1 MTGKTELRR
10 KIEQI
15 TNLPTLPE
23 IVSSILR
30 IVNDPETSSK
40 EIARA
45 VSQDPPLSAKI
56 LRLANSAFYGM
67 PRSVTS
73 ISNAVVLLGTKVI
86 RTIVLSL
93 TVFDMFP
100 GDGHTSLF
108 NRTAF
113 WRHSTSCAFLC
124 RFLAEEMEG
133 VFPFYAEEAFCGGLL
148 HDLGKVV
155 MEQYLH
161 DDFHTALRYAHVK
174 NIPLYNAEIETL
186 GFAHTDVAYWLTS
199 NWDLPASIQLPM
211 VYHHTPSRA
220 YQAKNLVALCH
231 FADHLCF
238 KLKLALEED
247 FAHPEL
253 DAECLKDL
261 AISEEHVEKVS
272 ANLAKELDR
281 INLFCDIATGTER

>member
-1 MTGKTELRR
+1 MARR
-10 KIEQI
+10 AALQQKIEQI
-15 TNLPTLPE
+15 TNLPTLPQ
-23 IVSSILR
+23 IVVRILQ
-30 IVNDPETSSK
+30 IINDPDTSIK

-73 ISNAVVLLGTKVI
+73 ISNAIVLLGTKVI

-100 GDGHTSLF
+100 GNRSSLF
-108 NRTAF
+108 DRTAF

-124 RFLAEEMEG
+124 RFLAEQLEG

-161 DDFHTALRYAHVK
+161 EDFHQAIRHAKAKKISLYDAEMDALGY
-174 NIPLYNAEIETL
+174 
-186 GFAHTDVAYWLTS
+186 AHTDVAEWLTS
-199 NWDLPASIQLPM
+199 NWELPASIQLAM
-211 VYHHTPSRA
+211 VYHHTPSEVN
-220 YQAKNLVALCH
+220 QSKNLVALTH
-231 FADHLCF
+231 FADHLCYR
-238 KLKLALEED
+238 LKLSIGVDFTGPALDEKAVQSISISQEHID
-247 FAHPEL
+247 RVSSQ
-253 DAECLKDL
+253 L
-261 AISEEHVEKVS
+261 AR
-272 ANLAKELDR
+272 ELDR
-281 INLFCDIATGTER
+281 INIFCDMAASL

>member
-1 MTGKTELRR
+1 MAGKTDLKR

-23 IVSSILR
+23 IVVRILR
-30 IVNDPETSSK
+30 IVNDPDTSAG

-67 PRSVTS
+67 PRSITS
-73 ISNAVVLLGTKVI
+73 IQNAVVLLGSKVI

-93 TVFDMFP
+93 TVFDLFP
-100 GDGHTSLF
+100 GDRAVSLF

-124 RFLAEEMEG
+124 RFLSEAMEG
-133 VFPFYAEEAFCGGLL
+133 VFPFYAEESFCGGLL

-161 DDFHTALRYAHVK
+161 EEFHQALRCAK
-174 NIPLYNAEIETL
+174 EKQLPLYDAEMKTL
-186 GFAHTDVAYWLTS
+186 GYAHTDVAEWLTS
-199 NWDLPASIQLPM
+199 RWDLPASIQLPM
-211 VYHHTPSRA
+211 VFHHSPSDA
-220 YQAKNLVALCH
+220 PQCKNLVALCH
-231 FADHLCF
+231 FADYLCYQ
-238 KLKLALEED
+238 LKLSIDVDFIGPALHGD
-247 FAHPEL
+247 SLKEL
-253 DAECLKDL
+253 D
-261 AISEEHVEKVS
+261 ISSEHVEKVS
-272 ANLAKELDR
+272 AQLAKELDK
-281 INLFCDIATGTER
+281 INLFCDMTSGL

>member
-1 MTGKTELRR
+1 MAAKAALRK
-10 KIEQI
+10 KIERI

-23 IVSSILR
+23 IVVRILR
-30 IVNDPETSSK
+30 IINDPETSTK

-67 PRSVTS
+67 PRSITS
-73 ISNAVVLLGTKVI
+73 INKAVVLLGTKVI

-100 GDGHTSLF
+100 GDNRFSLF

-124 RFLAEEMEG
+124 RFLAEELEG

-161 DDFHTALRYAHVK
+161 EDFHLALRYGKAK
-174 NIPLYNAEIETL
+174 KIPLYNAELEIL
-186 GFAHTDVAYWLTS
+186 DYAHTDVAQWLTS
-199 NWDLPASIQLPM
+199 SWDLPDSIQLPM
-211 VYHHTPSRA
+211 VFHHTPSKA
-220 YQAKNLVALCH
+220 SQCKNFVALVH
-231 FADHLCF
+231 FADYLCY
-238 KLKLALEED
+238 KLKLSISVD
-247 FAHPEL
+247 FIGPML
-253 DAECLKDL
+253 DEASVKDL
-261 AISEEHVEKVS
+261 SISDEHVEKVAAS
-272 ANLAKELDR
+272 LAKELDN
-281 INLFCDIATGTER
+281 INLFCEIVTST

>member
-1 MTGKTELRR
+1 MAGKSELRR

-23 IVSSILR
+23 IVSHILQ
-30 IVNDPETSSK
+30 IVNDPETSAK

-73 ISNAVVLLGTKVI
+73 INSAVVLLGTKVI

-100 GDGHTSLF
+100 GDNHSSLF

-124 RFLAEEMEG
+124 RFLAEQMDG

-148 HDLGKVV
+148 HDLGKIV

-161 DDFHTALRYAHVK
+161 EDFHRALGHAK
-174 NIPLYNAEIETL
+174 AKGLPLYNAEIETL
-186 GFAHTDVAYWLTS
+186 GYAHTDVAYWLTS
-199 NWDLPASIQLPM
+199 NWDLPDSIHLPM
-211 VYHHTPSRA
+211 VYHHTPLRA
-220 YQAKNLVALCH
+220 HQNKNLVALCH
-231 FADHLCF
+231 FADHLCY
-238 KLKLALEED
+238 KLKLALDAD
-247 FAHPEL
+247 FMEPALET
-253 DAECLKDL
+253 ECLKEL
-261 AISEEHVEKVS
+261 PISEEQIENAS
-272 ANLAKELDR
+272 AMLAKELDR
-281 INLFCDIATGTER
+281 INLFCDIASGW

>member
-1 MTGKTELRR
+1 MATNAALRK
-10 KIEQI
+10 KIERI

-23 IVSSILR
+23 IVLRILR
-30 IVNDPETSSK
+30 IINDPETSAK

-67 PRSVTS
+67 PRSISS

-100 GDGHTSLF
+100 GDNRSSLF

-124 RFLAEEMEG
+124 RFLAEELEG

-161 DDFHTALRYAHVK
+161 EDFHLALRYGKAK
-174 NIPLYNAEIETL
+174 KIPLYNAEMEIL
-186 GFAHTDVAYWLTS
+186 DYAHTDVAQWLTS
-199 NWDLPASIQLPM
+199 GWDLPDSIQLPM
-211 VYHHTPSRA
+211 VFHHTPS
-220 YQAKNLVALCH
+220 QAGQCKNFVALTH
-231 FADHLCF
+231 FADYLCYQ
-238 KLKLALEED
+238 LKLSINVDFIGPRLDEESVKALS
-247 FAHPEL
+247 
-253 DAECLKDL
+253 
-261 AISEEHVEKVS
+261 ISDEHVEKVAAS
-272 ANLAKELDR
+272 LAKELDN
-281 INLFCDIATGTER
+281 INLFCEIATST

>member
-1 MTGKTELRR
+1 MTGNAALQY

-15 TNLPTLPE
+15 TNLPTLPQ
-23 IVSSILR
+23 IVVRILQ
-30 IVNDPETSSK
+30 IINDPETSAR

-73 ISNAVVLLGTKVI
+73 INNAVVLLGTKVI

-100 GDGHTSLF
+100 GNRSSLF

-124 RFLAEEMEG
+124 RYLAEQLEG

-161 DDFHTALRYAHVK
+161 EDFHQAIRHAKTK
-174 NIPLYNAEIETL
+174 KIPLYDAEMDVL
-186 GFAHTDVAYWLTS
+186 GYAHTDVAQWLTS
-199 NWDLPASIQLPM
+199 NWDLPASIQLAM
-211 VYHHTPSRA
+211 VYHHTPSLATQGR
-220 YQAKNLVALCH
+220 NLVALCH
-231 FADHLCF
+231 FADHLCYQ
-238 KLKLALEED
+238 LKLSIGVN
-247 FAHPEL
+247 FVSPTL
-253 DAECLKDL
+253 DSESIKSLY
-261 AISEEHVEKVS
+261 ISQEHIDKVS
-272 ANLAKELDR
+272 GMLAKELDR
-281 INLFCDIATGTER
+281 INIFCEMAASW

>member
-1 MTGKTELRR
+1 MARSAATIQR

-15 TNLPTLPE
+15 TNLPTLPQ
-23 IVSSILR
+23 IVVRILQ
-30 IVNDPETSSK
+30 IINDPATSAK
-40 EIARA
+40 EIAHA

-73 ISNAVVLLGTKVI
+73 ISNAIVLLGTKVI

-100 GDGHTSLF
+100 GGRSSLF

-124 RFLAEEMEG
+124 RYMAEQLEG

-148 HDLGKVV
+148 HDLGKVA

-161 DDFHTALRYAHVK
+161 EDFHEAIRHAK
-174 NIPLYNAEIETL
+174 AGKISLYDAEKEIL
-186 GFAHTDVAYWLTS
+186 GYAHTDVAQWLTS
-199 NWDLPASIQLPM
+199 SWELPASIHLAM
-211 VYHHTPSRA
+211 VHHHAPSEAR
-220 YQAKNLVALCH
+220 QCKNLVALTH
-231 FADHLCF
+231 FADYLCHQ
-238 KLKLALEED
+238 LKLSIGVDFTGPALDEKSVQS
-247 FAHPEL
+247 L
-253 DAECLKDL
+253 G
-261 AISEEHVEKVS
+261 ISQEHIDRVS
-272 ANLAKELDR
+272 AQLAGELDR
-281 INLFCDIATGTER
+281 INIFCDMAAGL